1 MSPRGKHR
9 KQNPWWKDEET
20 SPERSRVS
28 LKVTQLFVYTSPL
41 VCHHVRHSFA
51 LPSSS
56 TTIVRP
62 PQPCGTD
69 GRDSDQEGS
78 HKRAAH
84 NPPSSSAPTAKAE
97 RPWNQY
103 RSLLQQEW
111 QFQQQQI
118 NTIYELYNCQVKEHH
133 HVKKTN
139 VSCDSL

>member
-28 LKVTQLFVYTSPL
+28 LKVTQL
-41 VCHHVRHSFA
+41 
-51 LPSSS
+51 
-56 TTIVRP
+56 
-62 PQPCGTD
+62 D